1 MLNHLGKGRKVCSP
15 YWQCRDQTDLTYGSP
30 LMIKTLLTGTA
41 VVALMASTAM
51 AEEVRVYNWSD
62 YIDED
67 LLAKFEEETGI
78 KLIYDVF
85 DSNELLET
93 KMLAG
98 GSGYDVVV
106 PTGTFLQ
113 RQITAG
119 AFQKLDPAQLP
130 NMVNLWDMVQDR
142 TEQYDPENAYSINYM
157 WGTTGIGANVG
168 KVQEILGADAPIDSL
183 ELVLNPDNMSKLA
196 DCGVHFLDAPSEM
209 IPMAL
214 KYIGEDPNSH
224 DPEVL
229 AKAEEVLLK
238 IRPYVQKFHS
248 SEYINGL
255 ANGDICVAVGWS
267 GDILQARDRAAEAE
281 NGVEVA
287 FNAPKEGAQM
297 WFDQM
302 AIPVD
307 APNPEA
313 AHKFL
318 NFILDAHNM
327 AAASNYVYYAN
338 GNKASQEFLVE
349 DVIGDLAIYP
359 DEATLNNLFTTT
371 PYPPKV
377 QRVVTRSWTKVKS
390 GT

>member
-1 MLNHLGKGRKVCSP
+1 MMRNLILTTTATIALGAFAA
-15 YWQCRDQTDLTYGSP
+15 QAQ
-30 LMIKTLLTGTA
+30 
-41 VVALMASTAM
+41 
-51 AEEVRVYNWSD
+51 EVRVYNWSD
-62 YIDED
+62 YIDEE
-67 LLAKFEEETGI
+67 LLTKFEADTGI

-85 DSNELLET
+85 DSNEVLET

-113 RQITAG
+113 RQIQAG
-119 AFQKLDPAQLP
+119 AFQKLDLSKLP
-130 NMVNLWDMVQDR
+130 NHQNMWDVVSSR

-168 KVQEILGADAPIDSL
+168 KVKELLGEDAPLDSL
-183 ELVLNPDNMSKLA
+183 ELVLNPDNMAKLS
-196 DCGVHFLDAPSEM
+196 DCGVHFLDAPTEM

-224 DPEVL
+224 DPDVIAKVEPVL
-229 AKAEEVLLK
+229 MA
-238 IRPYVQKFHS
+238 IRPYIQKFHS
-248 SEYINGL
+248 SEYINAL

-267 GDILQARDRAAEAE
+267 GDILQARDRAAEAD
-281 NGVEVA
+281 NGVEIVY
-287 FNAPKEGAQM
+287 NAPKEGAQM

-307 APNPEA
+307 APNPDA
-313 AHKFL
+313 AHVFL
-318 NFILDAHNM
+318 NFIMDAQNM

-338 GNKASQEFLVE
+338 GNKASQEFLIE
-349 DVIGDLAIYP
+349 DVIGDPAIYP
-359 DEATLNNLFTTT
+359 SEEALNNLFTTT
-371 PYPPKV
+371 PYDAKV
-377 QRVVTRSWTKVKS
+377 QRVVTRLWTKIKS

>member
-1 MLNHLGKGRKVCSP
+1 MKT
-15 YWQCRDQTDLTYGSP
+15 QILTATAA
-30 LMIKTLLTGTA
+30 IALLAGAATA
-41 VVALMASTAM
+41 D
-51 AEEVRVYNWSD
+51 EVRVYNWSD

-67 LLAKFEEETGI
+67 LLTQFEAETGL

-119 AFQKLDPAQLP
+119 AFQKLDTDQLS
-130 NMVNLWDMVQDR
+130 NHGNLWDLIKDV
-142 TEQYDPENAYSINYM
+142 TAGYDPENAYSINYM
-157 WGTTGIGANVG
+157 WGSTGLGVNVS
-168 KVQEILGADAPIDSL
+168 KVKEILGEDAPLNSM
-183 ELVLNPDNMSKLA
+183 ELVLNPDNMEKLA
-196 DCGVHFLDAPSEM
+196 ACGVHFLDAPSEI
-209 IPMAL
+209 IPMTL
-214 KYIGEDPNSH
+214 KYLGENPDSH
-224 DPEVL
+224 DKDVI
-229 AKAEEVLLK
+229 AKAEPILTAV
-238 IRPYVQKFHS
+238 RPHIQKFHS
-248 SEYINGL
+248 SEYINAL

-267 GDILQARDRAAEAE
+267 GDILQARDRAAEAD
-281 NGVEVA
+281 NGVEIAYNA
-287 FNAPKEGAQM
+287 FAEGSLM

-307 APNPEA
+307 APNPEG

-318 NFILDAHNM
+318 NFILDAKNM

-338 GNKASQEFLVE
+338 GNIASQEHLVE
-349 DVIGDLAIYP
+349 DVIGDPAIYP
-359 DEATLNNLFTTT
+359 DEETMANFYITT
-371 PYPPKV
+371 PYPAKV
-377 QRVVTRSWTKVKS
+377 QRVVTRLWTKVKS